1 EEDISGVLANS
12 QWATSPSTRCA
23 PGSLDNTDQCAG
35 AVTSRPKVA
44 LRSGCSK
51 TGKMRRASAGSH
63 CEYKYSASS
72 NGSTNRC
79 KPSPVGEYG
88 ADGCTT
94 SSFWACKSAKF
105 NRAPAQSTP
114 RPCDWAQR

>member
-1 EEDISGVLANS
+1 
-12 QWATSPSTRCA
+12 
-23 PGSLDNTDQCAG
+23 G

-79 KPSPVGEYG
+79 KPSPGVEYG
-88 ADGCTT
+88 ADECTT
-94 SSFWACKSAKF
+94 SPFWACKSAKF
-105 NRAPAQSTP
+105 NRAPRSEERRVGEGGGSRRKAAHHEISHVRMT
-114 RPCDWAQR
+114 